1 MRWIILF
8 ALILLGRGE
17 ASSPPFFLPSEAAK
31 EFEDLAKPDAL
42 LSNEELTLVNAIAW
56 KFLKNAPHLSRID
69 KQLIY
74 PYLANC
80 QRAFALLSQQ
90 VSGKAVGSFGP
101 ITLGLIHLFLP
112 EARLDDLPI
121 SFSESYSKAISAPI
135 LALAKAKLLE
145 QRSVLRNYPIKKG
158 SEYWY
163 PSPDYVGLDF
173 GTLIPWYLESSDQL
187 RSPAPPADKL
197 FWQNQVAQV
206 KQAVSSVDEEKI
218 AALHFWAEKGEW
230 IEFADNYM
238 QKKNIELGLRLE
250 IRSLL
255 LNTLM
260 DAQAA
265 VFDSKYTYWTKRPF
279 MLDPSIHSIIPT
291 PSHPSYPAAHSSS
304 SKAAFVIL
312 IAFFP
317 ENRIEWERLCNQCS
331 ESRIWAG
338 VHFPIDL
345 EEGFKLGE
353 KVGQKAISQNE

>member
-1 MRWIILF
+1 MKWIILF
-8 ALILLGRGE
+8 VLIFFGSGE
-17 ASSPPFFLPSEAAK
+17 ASLPTFFLPSEIAK
-31 EFEDLAKPDAL
+31 EFDDLAKPDEL
-42 LSNEELTLVNAIAW
+42 LSNEELTRVNTIAW
-56 KFLKNAPHLSRID
+56 KFLKKDPSLSRID

-112 EARLDDLPI
+112 EARLNDLPT
-121 SFSESYSKAISAPI
+121 SASENYSKAISEPV

-145 QRSVLRNYPIKKG
+145 QKTVLSKYPIKKG
-158 SEYWY
+158 NEYWY

-173 GTLIPWYLESSDQL
+173 GTLIPWYLESSGQF
-187 RSPAPPADKL
+187 RSPALPTDEV
-197 FWQNQVAQV
+197 FWQNQVTQV
-206 KQAVSSVDEEKI
+206 KQALKNVDKEKREAI
-218 AALHFWAEKGEW
+218 HFWAEKADLVE
-230 IEFADNYM
+230 IADNYM
-238 QKKNIELGLRLE
+238 QKQNIELGLRLK

-265 VFDSKYTYWTKRPF
+265 VFDSKYTYWIKRPF
-279 MLDPSIHSIIPT
+279 MLDPSIHSLIPT
-291 PSHPSYPAAHSSS
+291 PSHPSYPAAHSSA

-312 IAFFP
+312 TAFFP
-317 ENRIEWERLCNQCS
+317 ENRNEWERLCNQCS